1 MFGMRRRD
9 LVALLGGAAVA
20 WPLTARAQQ
29 PERMRR
35 IGVLMSTGAQDAPA
49 QARLAAFLQGL
60 QEFGWAVGRNV
71 RIDIR
76 WPAADPERTRREA
89 AELVGLAPEVILATG
104 SATVAPLQQL
114 TRSVPIVFV
123 IVPDPVGAGFVD
135 SLARPGGNATGFTSF
150 EFGLA
155 GKWLELLKQIVPG
168 ARHAQ
173 PSFAIPD
180 YPLGSGSSP
189 PFSPWRRRSA
199 WTWFLSMCATR
210 ARLNAHLLR
219 LCGPQTVA

>member
-1 MFGMRRRD
+1 MRRREFIT
-9 LVALLGGAAVA
+9 LLGGAAASVTL
-20 WPLTARAQQ
+20 PLAALAQQ
-29 PERMRR
+29 SVRMRR

-89 AELVGLAPEVILATG
+89 AELVGLAQEVIMATG

-135 SLARPGGNATGFTSF
+135 NLARPAAMPPALRRSSSVWPANGWSYSS
-150 EFGLA
+150 
-155 GKWLELLKQIVPG
+155 KSCR

-173 PSFAIPD
+173 LSFATPD

-189 PFSPWRRRSA
+189 
-199 WTWFLSMCATR
+199 
-210 ARLNAHLLR
+210 
-219 LCGPQTVA
+219 